1 MALYANRIVVKVGTS
16 TLMNEF
22 GKSDLRA
29 TERLVRVLADVHN
42 QGYDVVLVS
51 SGAIT
56 MGVTKLGLKEQP
68 GNLRMKQA
76 VSAVGQCSMIHLYD
90 RLFSDYGQTIA
101 QVLLGAEDLEQRD
114 KRASLTSTF
123 DTLLHLGVIPVVNEN
138 DSVTSREIESE
149 DSVFGDND
157 LLSAAVADLCRAK
170 RLAILSDIDGF
181 YDTDPLL
188 DADAKPIRLIES
200 IDDDLEARL
209 VAVRGSRRGSA
220 GIKTKL
226 QAARL
231 ATGEGIDVVIVNGK
245 TPDAIYEVIQGN
257 DTGTRFPGRTRRD

>member
-56 MGVTKLGLKEQP
+56 MGVTKLGLKAQP
-68 GNLRMKQA
+68 GDVRMKQA

-101 QVLLGAEDLEQRD
+101 QVLLGAEDLEQKD
-114 KRASLTSTF
+114 KRANLTSTF

-138 DSVTSREIESE
+138 DSVTSREIEGE

-157 LLSAAVADLCRAK
+157 LLSAAVSDLCRAK
-170 RLAILSDIDGF
+170 RLVILSDIDGF
-181 YDTDPLL
+181 YDTDPLI
-188 DADAKPIRLIES
+188 DADAEPIRLIES

-226 QAARL
+226 QAARC
-231 ATGEGIDVVIVNGK
+231 ATAKGIDVVIVNGK

-257 DTGTRFPGRTRRD
+257 NMGTRFPGRTRRA